1 MKVGDLV
8 ELSAAGRKIHYCAKA
23 LKKQGIVVSM
33 LDRGM
38 YPIVVF
44 WFGVGQ
50 ISHRRPTLKL
60 LSKKEKR

>member
-8 ELSAAGRKIHYCAKA
+8 ELSATGRKIHWCAKA
-23 LKKQGIVVSM
+23 RQKQGIVVSM
-33 LDRGM
+33 ADQGM
-38 YPIVVF
+38 YPIIVF

-60 LSKKEKR
+60 LSQREKR

>member
-38 YPIVVF
+38 DPIVF
-44 WFGVGQ
+44 WFGLGQ
-50 ISHRRPTLKL
+50 ISHRRATLKM
-60 LSKKEKR
+60 LSKK

>member
-44 WFGVGQ
+44 WFGLGQ
-50 ISHRRPTLKL
+50 VSHRRPTLKL
-60 LSKKEKR
+60 LSKRGKR

>member
-8 ELSAAGRKIHYCAKA
+8 ELSAAGRKILHCAKS
-23 LKKQGIVVSM
+23 LNKQGIVVEM
-33 LDRGM
+33 FDRGM

-50 ISHRRPTLKL
+50 TSHRRPTLKL
-60 LSKKEKR
+60 LSKREKR

>member
-1 MKVGDLV
+1 MQVGDLV
-8 ELSAAGRKIHYCAKA
+8 ELSAAGRKILHCAGA
-23 LKKQGIVVSM
+23 LNKQGIIVEM
-33 LDRGM
+33 LDKKM

-60 LSKKEKR
+60 LSKREKR

>member
-38 YPIVVF
+38 FPIVVF
-44 WFGVGQ
+44 WFGLGQ
-50 ISHRRPTLKL
+50 ISHRRATLKM
-60 LSKKEKR
+60 LSKK

>member
-1 MKVGDLV
+1 MQVGDLV

-44 WFGVGQ
+44 WCGLGQ
-50 ISHRRPTLKL
+50 ISHRRATLKM
-60 LSKKEKR
+60 LSKK